1 MTRSFLRAGRAPD
14 RTFLVAPEEQ
24 RQWTYGQILA
34 DSERVAGG
42 LRAGG
47 AAEGDRV
54 VIMAA
59 NSSRFVRTWLGCGLA
74 HLRADTSQPGPSGR
88 FHAHTRLARSAL
100 RARRNRPR

>member
-1 MTRSFLRAGRAPD
+1 MTRYYTDLHPTEPDRSRWTVVHALRARAGRAPD

-34 DSERVAGG
+34 DAERVAGG

-59 NSSRFVRTWLGCGLA
+59 NSSRFVLSWLGCGLA
-74 HLRADTSQPGPSGR
+74 PLV
-88 FHAHTRLARSAL
+88 
-100 RARRNRPR
+100 